1 MASLASSSSM
11 MLVRSQIQQHGP
23 HTEIS
28 DQLRKCSAEE
38 ERRPPATEPSTE
50 VSQALYTCS
59 SAKSGETASLTS
71 ATEDIRKDSQ
81 ADHDSCSAVS
91 VPCCPAAQPCPPPV
105 TGINQV
111 VLVLQPDEST
121 QYMLLSEDR
130 ALRDAAAKQAAL
142 EAQEKGLVNP
152 SAFAYVCHARTK
164 SGLLFIA

>member
-1 MASLASSSSM
+1 MASTASLCRTMS
-11 MLVRSQIQQHGP
+11 VRSQIQQHRP
-23 HTEIS
+23 HTETS
-28 DQLRKCSAEE
+28 DQLRKSSAEHDP
-38 ERRPPATEPSTE
+38 RPPATEPPTE
-50 VSQALYTCS
+50 DSQALYTCS
-59 SAKSGETASLTS
+59 GAKSGETASLIP
-71 ATEDIRKDSQ
+71 ATEDTRKGSQ

-130 ALRDAAAKQAAL
+130 ALRDAAAKQAAM

-152 SAFAYVCHARTK
+152 SAFAYACHSCTE
-164 SGLLFIA
+164 SGLVFIA